1 MKLKLILL
9 LANLALLAAALG
21 KGGWSWPDGI

>member
-9 LANLALLAAALG
+9 LC
-21 KGGWSWPDGI
+21 SWPSIQDR